1 MLGGVNGGGG
11 LSRIQTMQSKTYAAA
26 GIALAL
32 ALGGAGWWYT
42 RQAAQAPQ
50 YRTAAIERGAVV
62 ASVQAS
68 GQVMPVT
75 QVSVGT
81 QVSGQ
86 IRELFADFNSEVKAG
101 QIIAQIDPQLIEF
114 QVRQAQADLE
124 AARS

>member
-1 MLGGVNGGGG
+1 MLDGVSGGGG
-11 LSRIQTMQSKTYAAA
+11 LSRIQPMQSKTYAAA
-26 GIALAL
+26 GIALALALAL

-75 QVSVGT
+75 QV
-81 QVSGQ
+81 
-86 IRELFADFNSEVKAG
+86 
-101 QIIAQIDPQLIEF
+101 
-114 QVRQAQADLE
+114 
-124 AARS
+124 